1 MPRCIGRSAEIAVRT
16 AFYIAGPR
24 TARGQRQ
31 HRAHF
36 ISRQRRQGRAQQCA
50 VEAVRFG
57 MPVDDEDL
65 HDALNDRFMHR
76 GSMGLVA
83 CIPSVIP
90 ARRKSMIE
98 VHHLNASRS
107 RRITWLCEE
116 LGLDYRLVSYQRDA
130 TTNLAPPEL
139 KSIHPLGKS
148 PVIRD
153 NGEVIFESGAIIEY
167 LIRRYGNGR
176 LAPATTSAD
185 YNRYMQFLHYAEGSA
200 MLPLMLRLYVGRLGD
215 AGAPLMP
222 RIQSETDN
230 HLGFLNN
237 ELNDRDYIVGN
248 DLTGADVQLS
258 FVAQV
263 GAMFCGRDAFPNLT
277 RYVDRIEA
285 RPAYQ
290 RAVEKA
296 GA

>member
-1 MPRCIGRSAEIAVRT
+1 
-16 AFYIAGPR
+16 
-24 TARGQRQ
+24 
-31 HRAHF
+31 
-36 ISRQRRQGRAQQCA
+36 
-50 VEAVRFG
+50 
-57 MPVDDEDL
+57 
-65 HDALNDRFMHR
+65 
-76 GSMGLVA
+76 
-83 CIPSVIP
+83 
-90 ARRKSMIE
+90 MIE

-116 LGLDYRLVSYQRDA
+116 LGLDYRLVAYQRDK

-139 KSIHPLGKS
+139 KAIHPLGKS

-153 NGEVIFESGAIIEY
+153 EGEVIFESGAIIEY
-167 LIRRYGNGR
+167 LIRRYGKGR
-176 LAPATTSAD
+176 LAPAPDSRD
-185 YNRYMQFLHYAEGSA
+185 YNRYMEFLHYGEGSA

-222 RIQSETDN
+222 RIESETNN
-230 HLGFLNN
+230 HLGFLNS
-237 ELNDRDYIVGN
+237 ELDGRDYFVGS

-263 GAMFCGRDAFPNLT
+263 GIMFLGRDAFPNLT
-277 RYVDRIEA
+277 RFVDRIEA

-290 RAVEKA
+290 RAIDKA